1 MSQTHL
7 LSDTIA
13 RIKNAQLVKKQYTI
27 VYCSKKIEQVLDVL
41 LQAGYIASA
50 EKYEV
55 RKGVHMIK
63 VGLKYEG
70 KLSNP
75 IIKEFNVVSKPGRKV
90 FKSYKNLNKIYGGL
104 GVAVLSTSK
113 GIINDNEARD
123 IKAGGEVLCNI
134 F

>member
-13 RIKNAQLVKKQYTI
+13 RIKNAQSVKKQYTV

-41 LQAGYIASA
+41 LKAGYISNV

-55 RKGVHMIK
+55 RKNVHMIK

-70 KLSNP
+70 KLSCP
-75 IIKEFNVVSKPGRKV
+75 VIKEFNVVSKPGRKV
-90 FKSYKNLNKIYGGL
+90 FKSYKDVNKMYGGL
-104 GVAVLSTSK
+104 GMTVLSTSR

-123 IKAGGEVLCNI
+123 IKPGGEILCNI

>member
-13 RIKNAQLVKKQYTI
+13 RIKNAQLVKKRYTV
-27 VYCSKKIEQVLDVL
+27 VYYSEKIKKVLAVL
-41 LQAGYIASA
+41 LQAGYIASV

-55 RKGVHMIK
+55 RKNVHMIK

-70 KLSNP
+70 KLNHP
-75 IIKEFNVVSKPGRKV
+75 VIREFNVISKPGRKV
-90 FKSYKNLNKIYGGL
+90 FKSYKNIDKAYGGL
-104 GVAVLSTSK
+104 GVTVLSTSK
-113 GIINDNEARD
+113 GIMSDSEARD